1 MTPRPAPPTDRRF
14 EAGFSLTETIVAAF
28 IMIVLALSIIDAG
41 LRSRR
46 QIDYDEVRRRA
57 VSIGQERLETVRA
70 QFRFDEILKA
80 RIDTTITSDGT
91 LFTIRSRVTKGYNP
105 VTADSLEALVK
116 FVTDTVS
123 WTVPHPAGGT
133 LKRSVVM
140 STYFYG
146 GL

>member
-1 MTPRPAPPTDRRF
+1 MTPRPSPPNRRRL
-14 EAGFSLTETIVAAF
+14 EAGFSLTETIVAGF
-28 IMIVLALSIIDAG
+28 ILIVLATSIVEAG

-46 QIDYDEVRRRA
+46 QFDYDEVRRRA

-70 QFRFDEILKA
+70 QFRFDDIVKA

-105 VTADSLEALVK
+105 VTADSLEGLVK

-123 WTVPHPAGGT
+123 WTAVTPAGGT
-133 LKRSVVM
+133 VKSTVLM